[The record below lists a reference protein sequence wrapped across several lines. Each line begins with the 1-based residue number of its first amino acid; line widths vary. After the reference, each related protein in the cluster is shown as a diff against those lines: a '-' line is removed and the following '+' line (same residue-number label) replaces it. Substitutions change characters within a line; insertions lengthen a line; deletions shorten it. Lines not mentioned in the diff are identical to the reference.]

1 MTTYDKLEK
10 ERIEKIKGLNPKEL
24 ERYTNNLNNKIYESI
39 FSGDVDN
46 VDFYANKLIELLRL
60 SDDES
65 NLYNYSL
72 DSRLSITENKML
84 EKWLENII
92 MEVFSNSK
100 ILGFINIILNRE
112 CHILSSTLLCYYH
125 NYVKTAPF
133 EVESL
138 LIELNLNYGFD
149 NDDFKEYAMSHFDT
163 NNKMLMNSLDNMIA
177 HSKESI
183 LLIIDMVD
191 ALISDNIEN
200 TKESLNEMIEDFKRN
215 KDDIIKKS
223 EKNKFYKSLKDGK
236 VLDMNMALIEFYK
249 MFDKTCELY
258 LDLKQKALDLVNSD
272 DGFAKFK
279 EMDYNF
285 SCEKLDE
292 VVISKDDF
300 IAMRPSYDVRNCKFK
315 ESTYWKDE

>member
-1 MTTYDKLEK
+1 MTTYGKLEK

-24 ERYTNNLNNKIYESI
+24 EGYTDNLNEKLYESI

-46 VDFYANKLIELLRL
+46 VDFYAKKLIELLRL
-60 SDDES
+60 SDDEV

-72 DSRLSITENKML
+72 DSRLSITENKIL
-84 EKWLENII
+84 EKWLESII

-100 ILGFINIILNRE
+100 ILGFINIMLNRE
-112 CHILSSTLLCYYH
+112 YHLLSSILLCYYH

-138 LIELNLNYGFD
+138 LIELDLNYGF
-149 NDDFKEYAMSHFDT
+149 NNEDFKDYAMSHFDT
-163 NNKMLMNSLDNMIA
+163 NNEMLMNSLDNMIA
-177 HSKESI
+177 HSKDSI
-183 LLIIDMVD
+183 LFIIDMVD
-191 ALISDNIEN
+191 TLIDDNIEN
-200 TKESLNEMIEDFKRN
+200 TKESLNEMMDDFKRN

-223 EKNKFYKSLKDGK
+223 EKNKFYKSLKDGN
-236 VLDMNMALIEFYK
+236 LFDMNMTLIEIYK
-249 MFDKTCELY
+249 MFDMTCELY

-279 EMDYNF
+279 EMDYDF
-285 SCEKLDE
+285 SCEKIGE
-292 VVISKDDF
+292 VSISKDDF

-315 ESTYWKDE
+315 EST

>member
-24 ERYTNNLNNKIYESI
+24 EGYTDNLNEKLYESI

-46 VDFYANKLIELLRL
+46 VDFYAKKLIELLRL
-60 SDDES
+60 SDDEV

-72 DSRLSITENKML
+72 DSRLSITENKIL
-84 EKWLENII
+84 EKWLESII

-100 ILGFINIILNRE
+100 ILGFINIMLNRE
-112 CHILSSTLLCYYH
+112 YHLLSSILLCYYH

-138 LIELNLNYGFD
+138 LIELDLNYGF
-149 NDDFKEYAMSHFDT
+149 NNEDFKDYAMSHFDT
-163 NNKMLMNSLDNMIA
+163 NNEMLMNSLDNMIA
-177 HSKESI
+177 HSKDSI
-183 LLIIDMVD
+183 LFIIDMVD
-191 ALISDNIEN
+191 TLIDDNIEN
-200 TKESLNEMIEDFKRN
+200 TKESLNEMMDDFKRN

-223 EKNKFYKSLKDGK
+223 EKNKFYKSLKDGN
-236 VLDMNMALIEFYK
+236 LFDMNMTLIEIYK
-249 MFDKTCELY
+249 MFDMTCELY

-279 EMDYNF
+279 EMDYDF
-285 SCEKLDE
+285 SCEKIGE
-292 VVISKDDF
+292 VSISKDDF

-315 ESTYWKDE
+315 EST